1 MTIEAAAILVAALFI
16 ASAMAGSCMPGV
28 SRWLT
33 RKKRD

>member
-1 MTIEAAAILVAALFI
+1 MTIGAAAVYVTALFI
-16 ASAMAGSCMPGV
+16 ASAMLGSCMPGV